1 MEKVTISGGK
11 FIEAGA
17 TFSLGKKDT
26 RLNLSSPG
34 PYRKKINSARQMN
47 VILYDTEDKRAW
59 LVDGANALIHLTRA
73 QLGLE
78 LYRESSFDLDS
89 FPHTDPELGSAAAV
103 EALMSIGDKNP
114 VIFEDPPSF
123 GQSTSTVIK
132 WGVKDLVLENWQ
144 ILEQIQDHQ
153 TELSAPGMPI
163 RLSPRDR
170 LEGFG
175 FMDIITGCR
184 SIRPRVAGLK
194 MTGTGWVDFTREIAA
209 ITLMAR
215 GFGEMIKPSPGSNKL
230 CATWETVPK
239 GKDYLVVRM
248 NHLREICEEFGELRS
263 SPLQVV
269 QGLYWHP
276 TTSLFGDCKVKS
288 RHGTTKCL
296 IQNDCVQEFHS
307 RCFAWMGTLKPPF
320 EGDLAGAVIFGFSVT
335 TSGLAVAVRKWWPR
349 NPKLEAMDDEAA
361 CIAEDAKDSS
371 LAVSLS
377 DPESSIFQDSGLGRS
392 KSVSDEPETSSN
404 SRLLPSQASASSSQN
419 SKNENRSQN
428 SVESS
433 IHNQQSE
440 VDRRTSKDY
449 ENYQGLREA
458 YNSHSLAS
466 SSRHEQENITRRTSN
481 TQEKCIRDHDE
492 PLITL
497 GPSGQWQALRVPVS
511 RSNENQSRSTSSD
524 KKRVRPVGSDQSS
537 SYHGEKTFS
546 LHSAPARSQRLST
559 RQIDPSPSIKGK
571 EPDRDR
577 GRSDTYQYPQ
587 NTISSKERETT
598 FTVQRH
604 DNDLPSSKQA
614 QSLKLDPQ
622 ATDISTFSSSAMED
636 EDSESYG
643 WEPEPAV
650 QVPSRTRKSI
660 RRIKGAKD
668 LKIENK
674 RRES

>member
-1 MEKVTISGGK
+1 VMEKVTISGGK

-17 TFSLGKKDT
+17 TFSPGKKDT

-34 PYRKKINSARQMN
+34 PYRKKIDSARQMN

-78 LYRESSFDLDS
+78 LYSKGSFDLDS
-89 FPHTDPELGSAAAV
+89 FPHTDPELGSDAAV
-103 EALMSIGDKNP
+103 EALKSIGDKNP
-114 VIFEDPPSF
+114 VLFEDSPSF

-132 WGVKDLVLENWQ
+132 WGVKDLVLENWH

-175 FMDIITGCR
+175 FMDIINGGR

-194 MTGTGWVDFTREIAA
+194 MTGRGWVDFTREIAA

-230 CATWETVPK
+230 CATWATVPK
-239 GKDYLVVRM
+239 GKDYLVVRIH
-248 NHLREICEEFGELRS
+248 HLREICEQFGELRS

-276 TTSLFGDCKVKS
+276 TTSLFGDCKIKS
-288 RHGTTKCL
+288 RHRTTECL
-296 IQNDCVQEFHS
+296 IHNDCVQEFHS
-307 RCFAWMGTLKPPF
+307 RCFPRIGTLKPPF

-349 NPKLEAMDDEAA
+349 NPKLEAMDNEAA
-361 CIAEDAKDSS
+361 CIAEDAKDST
-371 LAVSLS
+371 LAVSIS
-377 DPESSIFQDSGLGRS
+377 DPESSIFQDSGLGGS
-392 KSVSDEPETSSN
+392 KSGSDEPETSSN
-404 SRLLPSQASASSSQN
+404 SRLLPSQVSASSRN
-419 SKNENRSQN
+419 SKHENRSQN
-428 SVESS
+428 CVESS
-433 IHNQQSE
+433 SPSQHSE
-440 VDRRTSKDY
+440 VDKRAGKDY
-449 ENYQGLREA
+449 ENYQDLREA
-458 YNSHSLAS
+458 YNSISLVS
-466 SSRHEQENITRRTSN
+466 SSPHDQENITRRTSN
-481 TQEKCIRDHDE
+481 TQEKCIRGNDE
-492 PLITL
+492 PLIKL
-497 GPSGQWQALRVPVS
+497 RPSGQWQALRVPGS

-524 KKRVRPVGSDQSS
+524 KQRVRPVGSDESS

-546 LHSAPARSQRLST
+546 LHAAPAGSQRLST
-559 RQIDPSPSIKGK
+559 RQIDPNPSIKGK
-571 EPDRDR
+571 EPNKDREC
-577 GRSDTYQYPQ
+577 SDTYQYPQ
-587 NTISSKERETT
+587 NTISSKERETN

-604 DNDLPSSKQA
+604 NNNLPSSKRA
-614 QSLKLDPQ
+614 QSPKLDSQ

-643 WEPEPAV
+643 WEPGPAV

-660 RRIKGAKD
+660 RRIRGAKD
-668 LKIENK
+668 LQLENK